1 MPGRRITGEIEWA
14 SHAERPGSFGPGRS
28 RGAKLKGLQYERAVA
43 QALPQDWLHGQWFKF
58 CDEGGI
64 GYCQPDFIKVT
75 PTVVLVMECKLTD
88 VMEAKAQLL
97 GLYLPVIRH
106 VFCRPARGIVVAR
119 NLTPESTNVV
129 GTLLDALA
137 EQEHMPTLHWPWP
150 PKPVGKRGSLYGI
163 NVGPAKATSP

>member
-1 MPGRRITGEIEWA
+1 MGRRITGEIEWTA
-14 SHAERPGSFGPGRS
+14 HAERPAAFGASRS
-28 RGAKLKGLQYERAVA
+28 SGAKLKGLQYERAVGR
-43 QALPQDWLHGQWFKF
+43 ALGADWLHGQWFKF

-75 PTVVLVMECKLTD
+75 AFEVIVLECKLTD

-97 GLYLPVIRH
+97 GLYLPVMRH
-106 VFCRPARGIVVAR
+106 LFGRPARGIVVAR

-137 EQEHMPTLHWPWP
+137 EREHMPTLHWPWP
-150 PKPVGKRGSLYGI
+150 PKPQAKRGFIHGM
-163 NVGPAKATSP
+163 NVDPAP